1 MYLALSSCDPRR
13 HPEPTA
19 FPIPIR
25 IRATVSHGTSAQLAS
40 ASLRLRGVFR
50 TAEPVLIVPV
60 PGPWLMELALRAL
73 VEHRALVLVAGPAG
87 EALAR
92 ATEALGKEVLRL
104 MVRPGEVVEPAHLA
118 RFLAGPPVDSV
129 VLAHAD
135 LAAGTLAPLAEL
147 ARVVRAR
154 RELLLLVEA
163 SGSLGTTAVETDGWG
178 LDCVVAQ
185 GDHGLALTPGLSFAA
200 VSRRALAR
208 ARAEPDRGEQLD
220 LVRQQEAASRGQA
233 SGPVPAALAGEL
245 DERLRWILEVE
256 GLEARWSRHAALRR
270 LADAWGERQPAVRLL
285 AAVQRR
291 APGST
296 CVELAVGRSAGAA
309 VAALVAHGITWAE
322 EVPEDPQVL
331 RLRHMG
337 EVRPEE
343 LAGALELLATL
354 P

>member
-1 MYLALSSCDPRR
+1 M
-13 HPEPTA
+13 
-19 FPIPIR
+19 
-25 IRATVSHGTSAQLAS
+25 SHGSSAQLAS

-50 TAEPVLIVPV
+50 TTEPVLTVPV
-60 PGPWLMELALRAL
+60 PGPLLMEMALRAL

-87 EALAR
+87 ETLAR
-92 ATEALGKEVLRL
+92 AAEALGKEVLRL
-104 MVRPGEVVEPAHLA
+104 MVRPGEVVEPSHLA

-185 GDHGLALTPGLSFAA
+185 GDHGLALAPGLAFAA

-208 ARAEPDRGEQLD
+208 ARTEPDRGEELD
-220 LVRQQEAASRGQA
+220 LVRQQAAASRGQA
-233 SGPVPAALAGEL
+233 AGPVPAPLAAEL
-245 DERLRWILEVE
+245 DERLWRILEVE

-270 LADAWGERQPAVRLL
+270 LADEWGERQAAVRLL
-285 AAVQRR
+285 GAVPRR
-291 APGST
+291 APGFT
-296 CVELAVGRSAGAA
+296 CLELAADRTAGEAM
-309 VAALVAHGITWAE
+309 AALAARGVTWAE
-322 EVPEDPQVL
+322 EIPENSRRL

-343 LAGALELLATL
+343 LAGALELLAT
-354 P
+354 PP

>member
-147 ARVVRAR
+147 ARVVRAH

-185 GDHGLALTPGLSFAA
+185 GDHGLALTPGLSFAT

-245 DERLRWILEVE
+245 DERLRQILEVE
-256 GLEARWSRHAALRR
+256 GLEARWSRHAALRG
-270 LADAWGERQPAVRLL
+270 LADAWGERQPVVRLL

-291 APGST
+291 TPGST

-337 EVRPEE
+337 EVRPEQ

>member
-1 MYLALSSCDPRR
+1 
-13 HPEPTA
+13 
-19 FPIPIR
+19 
-25 IRATVSHGTSAQLAS
+25 VSHGTSAQLAG

-50 TAEPVLIVPV
+50 TTEPVLTVPV
-60 PGPWLMELALRAL
+60 PGPLLMEIALRTL

-87 EALAR
+87 ETLAR

-135 LAAGTLAPLAEL
+135 LGAGTLAPLAEL

-185 GDHGLALTPGLSFAA
+185 GDQGLGLAPGLSFAA

-233 SGPVPAALAGEL
+233 AGPVPAALAADI
-245 DERLRWILEVE
+245 DERLRRILEVE

-270 LADAWGERQPAVRLL
+270 LADEWGERQSAVRLL
-285 AAVQRR
+285 GAVQRR
-291 APGST
+291 APGFT
-296 CVELAVGRSAGAA
+296 CLELATGRSAGAA
-309 VAALVAHGITWAE
+309 VAALAARGISWAE
-322 EVPEDPQVL
+322 ELPEDPRRL

-337 EVRPEE
+337 EVRPED
-343 LAGALELLATL
+343 LAGALELLAT
-354 P
+354 PP